1 MECMLLDLIN
11 RLNYELGVNGNIAV
25 DFQVRYDSKIDYGHA
40 ERNLRPAD
48 GIYDSE
54 LVDIVRTGSSLK
66 IITLY
71 ED

>member
-11 RLNYELGVNGNIAV
+11 RLNYELGINGNIAV
-25 DFQVRYDSKIDYGHA
+25 DFQVKHVVEEVDEDNK
-40 ERNLRPAD
+40 RNNVAAD

-66 IITLY
+66 IITLF